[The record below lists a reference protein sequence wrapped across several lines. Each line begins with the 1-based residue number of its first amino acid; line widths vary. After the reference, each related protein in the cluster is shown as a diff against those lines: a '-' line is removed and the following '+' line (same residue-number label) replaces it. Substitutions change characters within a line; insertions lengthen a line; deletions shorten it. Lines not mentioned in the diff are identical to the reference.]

1 MEMAVLEASRHSG
14 WWTLPILDKSRTGGN
29 YRVAGRSGGPSM
41 TVERWH
47 LDFARFLKT
56 YTDGKGSA
64 STGLILQPR
73 RRGLEWDGEDDG
85 LVYIRANGAALAER
99 ILKSALKTVTARGI
113 KVELAPR
120 HLLSTFHQVHRLLLV
135 ASVVLTASAMHII
148 SPTLNKDPVPA
159 KPSSA
164 GSSSTHDPFYGRRQL
179 PTPNSHDLR
188 KVPGGGI

>member
-1 MEMAVLEASRHSG
+1 MAVLEVSRHSG

-29 YRVAGRSGGPSM
+29 YQVAGRPGGPSM

-47 LDFARFLKT
+47 LDFVWFLKT

-73 RRGLEWDGEDDG
+73 RRGPEWDGEDI
-85 LVYIRANGAALAER
+85 LVYRRANGAALADR
-99 ILKSALKTVTARGI
+99 ILKSALKTVTASGI

-120 HLLSTFHQVHRLLLV
+120 HLLSTFHQPPGPQLV
-135 ASVVLTASAMHII
+135 ASVVLTASAMQII
-148 SPTLNKDPVPA
+148 SLPLNKDPVPA

-164 GSSSTHDPFYGRRQL
+164 GSSSTHDPCKSCFR
-179 PTPNSHDLR
+179 S
-188 KVPGGGI
+188 